1 MPSNPIVATELTWV
15 SVDRAAGLAGVSRA
29 TVDRA
34 CKAGRVP
41 VRQDGRRRLVPLETV
56 LRATTG
62 TDIDALRRR
71 LDRAATLTGAPPA
84 VREWA
89 DTLSAIINPILDRLE
104 DAERRAAIAEAKL
117 ELLRSNAGSTS

>member
-1 MPSNPIVATELTWV
+1 MPTNPIVAAELTWV
-15 SVDRAAGLAGVSRA
+15 SVDEAARFAGVSRA

-34 CKAGRVP
+34 CKAGRYP

-56 LRATTG
+56 LAATTG

-71 LDRAATLTGAPPA
+71 LDRAATITDAPTA

-89 DTLSAIINPILDRLE
+89 DTLSALINPLLDRLQ

-117 ELLRSNAGSTS
+117 ELLQRD